1 METVN
6 KVQRSRDSRI
16 TPFEEPDEPEEARS
30 QVGLKDTCV
39 VVGAFGASIL
49 LSGLLL
55 IAMLWGFQTLA
66 R

>member
-1 METVN
+1 MNLVH
-6 KVQRSRDSRI
+6 RSRDSRI
-16 TPFEEPDEPEEARS
+16 TPFEEPDEPEEA
-30 QVGLKDTCV
+30 QIQAGLKVTCV
-39 VVGAFGASIL
+39 VVGACGASIL

>member
-1 METVN
+1 
-6 KVQRSRDSRI
+6 
-16 TPFEEPDEPEEARS
+16 
-30 QVGLKDTCV
+30 LKDTCV